1 MPWLL
6 AKLAKQQLG
15 SRSLFLIYDGRPG
28 NPFETFDLLLSS
40 PANVVVAVRGRIF
53 SK

>member
-28 NPFETFDLLLSS
+28 NPFETFDT
-40 PANVVVAVRGRIF
+40 AVVARECCCRSWADF
-53 SK
+53 